1 MSVTFLFGSCV
12 GVGVGGTGVEVG
24 SLVFVGLGTGLVV
37 VVGGLVGNGLVGTGG
52 VVVVGTGLVGTG
64 LVVVVG
70 TGLVG
75 TGLVGTGGVV
85 VVGTGLGLGLGLLV
99 GTGVVV
105 MVGTGLVGVGI
116 EVVVGTGVCVCPG
129 RLGSC
134 PRRSIKP
141 PIQSTMALRGFGIV

>member
-37 VVGGLVGNGLVGTGG
+37 VVGAL
-52 VVVVGTGLVGTG
+52 VGTGLVGTG

-75 TGLVGTGGVV
+75 TGLVGTGL
-85 VVGTGLGLGLGLLV
+85 VGTGLV
-99 GTGVVV
+99 GAGVVV
-105 MVGTGLVGVGI
+105 MVGTGLVGTGLVGVGI